1 MLPTRRQKA
10 VLDAIQ
16 SHVAETGQMPTLH
29 EIARRCGLSSVATVH
44 RHVALLQERG
54 FLKRRRSRRRGI
66 ELRAAAR
73 SSAAVPVPVLGRFAP
88 GRPIEPVTDT
98 APASVPRDMVAKP
111 ADTFALLVGGDD
123 LRHEQILDG
132 DVMVLERRSRV
143 TEGMMVVAVGP
154 GDDASLRVVRR
165 DRGRLHLVGAEDPDA
180 RAGASADEPSIHGV
194 ILGLLR
200 RFE

>member
-10 VLDAIQ
+10 VLEAIQ
-16 SHVAETGQMPTLH
+16 SHIAETGQMPTLH

-44 RHVALLQERG
+44 RHLALLQERG

-66 ELRAAAR
+66 ELRPAAR
-73 SSAAVPVPVLGRFAP
+73 SSAAVAVPVLGRFEP
-88 GRPIEPVTDT
+88 GRPIQPVSET
-98 APASVPRDMVAKP
+98 APASVPREIVPRPSEA
-111 ADTFALLVGGDD
+111 FALVVGGDG

-132 DVMVLERRSRV
+132 DVMVLERRGRV

-154 GDDASLRVVRR
+154 GDDATLRVVRR
-165 DRGRLHLVGAEDPDA
+165 ERGRTHLAAADGTTV
-180 RAGASADEPSIHGV
+180 RAASGDEPVIRGV
-194 ILGLLR
+194 VLGLLR